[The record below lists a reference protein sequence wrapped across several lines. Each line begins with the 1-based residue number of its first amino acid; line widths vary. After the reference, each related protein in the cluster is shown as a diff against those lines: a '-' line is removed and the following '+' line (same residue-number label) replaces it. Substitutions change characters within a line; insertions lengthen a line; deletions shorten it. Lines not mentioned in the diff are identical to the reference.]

1 MFGLT
6 PRVFNIKPFAQV
18 GILTVLDDTAGIV
31 ITGAGI
37 DSDDPEIYD
46 LFDVEYVPR
55 YGELEESW
63 NVVWKGTDTI
73 AGVARFELP
82 VYIEYA
88 NQAGDH
94 DNWKGTFVVY
104 GKGTDVKKPVI
115 QYINN
120 IATKVGSTEYVTI
133 YGHNFNDDLLV
144 FLDRPDG
151 TCVSLSGKDL
161 YRTYGAGGEYDTI
174 SFIFGKPFVALD
186 STCTEICGTYAVN
199 LGYGECGANSIEAG
213 SGDFSTAWN
222 NNLYLIRYRFDSEN
236 KDLSEQTPGGMMT
249 TVDPKCFY
257 TSDIELVKD
266 NYESD
271 GKTPSSGGVTG
282 TLGSNIYFRIK
293 PGSDCTKMGYYRV
306 KLKYSRNL
314 PKKSGE
320 LTLDGVVLS
329 EGDLVWLDKQF
340 DGGNGLWIVQSGEWV
355 GLKSYMDQQL
365 WVTCD
370 CNVPA
375 EVRETP
381 YEGPQLICEN
391 IVVELGYL
399 VLLTSQDDP
408 NTNGV
413 WQVTEAGW
421 VHISNTCD
429 LPTSEPLPVD
439 SNIIA
444 DLGVHVK
451 DKVTVACDSDVPAE
465 KRYGTQKICNTI
477 VRPGDT
483 VLLTNQSDGANGVWE
498 VTCAEWFQ
506 RSDTIPPHSGTTI
519 SGDDFVVVQND
530 IDFCTCEHSGKN
542 IFHIWYYYLNG
553 ACYLARAT
561 RTVKITCGLKG
572 SLFPS
577 KGVDVTDYRIS
588 SDADPDLVKDT
599 RRTAGDPVRETCM
612 EEVENYDADHRV
624 GIKDNRIGCGNELII
639 APNGMKICRCN
650 HVYNVDSETAFSS
663 RDRNGFSIVFWQYDA
678 SDERWHLYAYIGA
691 GRYDIG
697 MNYYVYH
704 ICTNGIAG
712 EEDVDENTDVGYI
725 PETLLTLT
733 EKWQNGTLVG
743 YEEVDRITGVNLNV
757 GDSYILD
764 GLWSIDAD
772 GQAVATKQFVI
783 SIVGTNSE
791 HTIGY
796 LASPLR
802 IAIHPELYERPNA
815 WVEMP
820 IDVTSPLALSS
831 LQSSSQKPVNSQDAW
846 FVPHGNGKLAEG
858 FGLFDDTWNFKVVD
872 GDTGEISYTH
882 VLNEKTLYSN
892 WSIKC
897 TTTLCAIRT
906 YDETSLLRTKC
917 GCTDKQMTSDCMNN
931 ATSTTVVM
939 SSVNPTPDTWG
950 FKFYNEALSKGRL
963 CNIWNSMP
971 H

>member
-1 MFGLT
+1 MFALSNY
-6 PRVFNIKPFAQV
+6 VFHDKPSEQV
-18 GILTVLDDTAGIV
+18 GILTILDETSGIK
-31 ITGAGI
+31 ITYADI
-37 DSDDPEIYD
+37 DADVSEFEMAYMPPKDD
-46 LFDVEYVPR
+46 LS
-55 YGELEESW
+55 ESW
-63 NVVWKGTDTI
+63 NVVWKGGTPQSINT
-73 AGVARFELP
+73 VERFEVP
-82 VYIEYA
+82 VYVEYVNA
-88 NQAGDH
+88 FGDR
-94 DNWKGTFVVY
+94 DNWKGTFAVY
-104 GKGTDVKKPVI
+104 GKSDTVKKPTI

-133 YGHNFNDDLLV
+133 YGHDFNDDLSV

-151 TCVSLSGKDL
+151 TCVKLSGTEL
-161 YRTYGAGGEYDTI
+161 YRQYGTSDGYDAI
-174 SFIFGKPFVALD
+174 SFIFGNPFVALD
-186 STCTEICGTYAVN
+186 STCSEICGTYAVN

-213 SGDFSTAWN
+213 STDFTTAWD
-222 NNLYLIRYRFDSEN
+222 NNLYLIRYRFDSTSKE
-236 KDLSEQTPGGMMT
+236 LSEQTPGGLMT

-257 TSDIELVKD
+257 TTDIELVKD
-266 NYESD
+266 DYESD
-271 GKTPSSGGVTG
+271 SKSPSGGGVTSS
-282 TLGSNIYFRIK
+282 LGSNIYFRIK
-293 PGSDCTKMGYYRV
+293 PGTDCTKMGYYRV

-340 DGGNGLWIVQSGEWV
+340 DGGNGLWIVQSGDWV

-370 CNVPA
+370 CNVPE

-413 WQVTEAGW
+413 WQVTETGW

-477 VRPGDT
+477 VRPGDA
-483 VLLTNQSDGANGVWE
+483 VLLTNQSDGSNGVWE

-572 SLFPS
+572 NLFPS
-577 KGVDVTDYRIS
+577 QGVDVTDYRIS
-588 SDADPDLVKDT
+588 AEADPDLVKDT

-639 APNGMKICRCN
+639 APNGMKICRCE
-650 HVYNVDSETAFSS
+650 HVYSIDKETAFST
-663 RDRNGFSIVFWQYDA
+663 RDSNGFSIVYWKYEDGK
-678 SDERWHLYAYIGA
+678 WHLYAYIGA
-691 GRYDIG
+691 GRYDLG

-704 ICTNGIAG
+704 LCTNGIAG
-712 EEDVDENTDVGYI
+712 EEDVDENV
-725 PETLLTLT
+725 E
-733 EKWQNGTLVG
+733 
-743 YEEVDRITGVNLNV
+743 
-757 GDSYILD
+757 ILPIGAD
-764 GLWSIDAD
+764 GLPMKEI
-772 GQAVATKQFVI
+772 T
-783 SIVGTNSE
+783 
-791 HTIGY
+791 H
-796 LASPLR
+796 
-802 IAIHPELYERPNA
+802 
-815 WVEMP
+815 
-820 IDVTSPLALSS
+820 
-831 LQSSSQKPVNSQDAW
+831 DAW
-846 FVPHGNGKLAEG
+846 FVNHGGKLDKD
-858 FGLFDDTWNFKVVD
+858 FGMFDDTWNFKLVD
-872 GDTGEISYTH
+872 KETDEVSYSH
-882 VLNEKTLYSN
+882 VLDENTLYSM

-897 TTTLCAIRT
+897 TTTMCAKRT
-906 YDETSLLRTKC
+906 YHDGSLLRNSCTCERKKDGTKVDPNC
-917 GCTDKQMTSDCMNN
+917 IGMDEAEVESQ
-931 ATSTTVVM
+931 VM
-939 SSVNPTPDTWG
+939 AGGVNPTPDTWG

-963 CNIWNSMP
+963 CSIWNSMP